1 MEKKRLIK
9 QDNGQ
14 TALHR
19 ATKGPY
25 PSSLKSIVSS
35 TAWIPSPSLR
45 LHTGPGLQ
53 TKTSTYE
60 DDPWAKSHMT
70 WKIVMPRRK
79 RPWNKGSPSYRRKC
93 SVKLVTSRII
103 SRRTAQKKRT
113 CKKCKRPHPTLLHIE
128 GFSLDKES
136 GAVNRETTGNDK
148 PQKVNN

>member
-1 MEKKRLIK
+1 MEKKGLIK

-35 TAWIPSPSLR
+35 TAWIPSPSPR

-60 DDPWAKSHMT
+60 DDPCAKSHMT

-79 RPWNKGSPSYRRKC
+79 RPWNKGSPPYRRKC
-93 SVKLVTSRII
+93 SVKIVTSRII
-103 SRRTAQKKRT
+103 SRRTAQKREHVRNAKGHT
-113 CKKCKRPHPTLLHIE
+113 PTLLHIE

-148 PQKVNN
+148 PRKVNN